1 MSTLQACAAQFKR
14 GLIKENALF
23 VLVLGNCSAL
33 AVTRGVDE
41 SIAYSAGL
49 AFVMVG
55 TGIVVSIIRNI
66 TPNIVRIPVYIVIV
80 ATFVTVVDLV
90 FQAYLEEIWLILGIY
105 LPLLTVN
112 CIVLARA
119 EVFASKRG
127 IGLSVADA
135 LGMAFGFMMAMLV
148 IAIPRMLLG
157 KGVLVLFGNTVIT
170 LPTLSEQPIAVLL
183 LPPGAFLV
191 MGLLHG
197 LFRRIGV
204 VKSE

>member
-1 MSTLQACAAQFKR
+1 MSTLRASAAQFKN

-33 AVTRGVDE
+33 AVTLGIDR
-41 SIAYSAGL
+41 SLAYSGGL

-55 TGIVVSIIRNI
+55 TGIIVSLIRKI

-80 ATFVTVVDLV
+80 ASFVTVVDLV
-90 FQAYLEEIWLILGIY
+90 FQAFLPSIWNLLGIY

-127 IGLSVADA
+127 IVLSVADA
-135 LGMAFGFMMAMLV
+135 LGMAFGFMLAMLV
-148 IAIPRMLLG
+148 ITIPRVLLG
-157 KGVLVLFGNTVIT
+157 DGEMIIFGSTVLKLPVLSDQPIKVLVY
-170 LPTLSEQPIAVLL
+170 A
-183 LPPGAFLV
+183 PGAFLV

>member
-1 MSTLQACAAQFKR
+1 MSTFHAFGKQFKQ
-14 GLIKENALF
+14 GIVKENALF

-33 AVTRGVDE
+33 AVTLGVDQ
-41 SIAYSAGL
+41 SLAYSGGL

-66 TPNIVRIPVYIVIV
+66 TPNIVRIPIYIVIV
-80 ATFVTVVDLV
+80 ATFVTIVDLV
-90 FQAYLEEIWLILGIY
+90 FQAFLPDIWLLLGIY

-119 EVFASKRG
+119 EVFASKNG
-127 IGLSVADA
+127 INLSIADA
-135 LGMAFGFMMAMLV
+135 LGMAFGFMIAMLV
-148 IAIPRMLLG
+148 ISIPRALLG
-157 KGVLVLFGNTVIT
+157 YGELVLFGNTVIT
-170 LPTLSEQPIAVLL
+170 LPTLSEQPIAVLVM
-183 LPPGAFLV
+183 PPGAFLV
-191 MGLLHG
+191 IGLLHG